1 MRHIKKTLFIWST
14 YVCRM
19 IRFEVLDLC
28 RLHYC
33 IDHLS
38 SASLP
43 IDISWSRFV
52 DTCICYSL
60 VILFCN
66 RACRVHFSLT
76 SSSTAFSSTI
86 CRGFIV
92 DMSVFYVRAR
102 VIFFFFC
109 SRFNTSS
116 HMYVFCDQ
124 SFFFR
129 LNTSS
134 PGVRWCQIYFTW
146 GWFLAHWTWC
156 HLDLTCDMLVAFGTS
171 DMLSC
176 YWHLCHF
183 WSGLDVL

>member
-1 MRHIKKTLFIWST
+1 MRHIKQTLFIWST

-60 VILFCN
+60 VMLFCN
-66 RACRVHFSLT
+66 RACRVHFWLT
-76 SSSTAFSSTI
+76 SSSTAFCSTI

-102 VIFFFFC
+102 VLCIRLFWVLASIFHNICMF
-109 SRFNTSS
+109 SLT
-116 HMYVFCDQ
+116 
-124 SFFFR
+124 FFFR
-129 LNTSS
+129 LSTSS
-134 PGVRWCQIYFTW
+134 LGVADVRYISHEGGF
-146 GWFLAHWTWC
+146 
-156 HLDLTCDMLVAFGTS
+156 
-171 DMLSC
+171 
-176 YWHLCHF
+176 WHIGH
-183 WSGLDVL
+183 DAI

>member
-1 MRHIKKTLFIWST
+1 MALDNFPVTVRCGRVLIDLPQEDFVVVQHGLHTSSFITMRHIKQTLFIWST

-19 IRFEVLDLC
+19 IIFEVLDLC

-38 SASLP
+38 FASLP

-76 SSSTAFSSTI
+76 SSSTAFCSTI

-102 VIFFFFC
+102 VIFFC

-116 HMYVFCDQ
+116 HVYVCCYL
-124 SFFFR
+124 FFF
-129 LNTSS
+129 
-134 PGVRWCQIYFTW
+134 
-146 GWFLAHWTWC
+146 A
-156 HLDLTCDMLVAFGTS
+156 
-171 DMLSC
+171 
-176 YWHLCHF
+176 
-183 WSGLDVL
+183 

>member
-1 MRHIKKTLFIWST
+1 
-14 YVCRM
+14 M

-60 VILFCN
+60 VMLFCN
-66 RACRVHFSLT
+66 RACRVHFWLT
-76 SSSTAFSSTI
+76 SSSTAFCSTI

-102 VIFFFFC
+102 VFFFC